1 MRTMLDTVLTYVASL
16 AGLQAP
22 APAPDRKSLG
32 TQPLYVVSR
41 DRIIVPWSGTHTVFW
56 WNVGKSIWSNSK
68 AADCQPHWEVLIIV
82 FMAP

>member
-41 DRIIVPWSGTHTVFW
+41 DRIIVPWSGTHTVFGGMLERAYGPTAKLQTV
-56 WNVGKSIWSNSK
+56 NRIGRS
-68 AADCQPHWEVLIIV
+68 
-82 FMAP
+82 